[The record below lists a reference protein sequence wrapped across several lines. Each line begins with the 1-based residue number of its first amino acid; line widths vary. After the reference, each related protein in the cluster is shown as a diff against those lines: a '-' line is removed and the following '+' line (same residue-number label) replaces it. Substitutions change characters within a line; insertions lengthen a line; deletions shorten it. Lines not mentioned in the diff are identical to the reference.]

1 MKKSEI
7 YTAAM
12 LAVLREPELNL
23 GEKLE
28 TLEQLMLDRA
38 TARWTEKQEAKGEK
52 AE

>member
-28 TLEQLMLDRA
+28 VLEALMADRSM
-38 TARWTEKQEAKGEK
+38 ARWSERNEEEKK
-52 AE
+52 